1 MYIKQEIKDLKE
13 KLHSLREIFLEMR
26 DNLKEH
32 KYSFEPHTTWKPVL
46 KTVEKA
52 LKKYKPGE
60 VCKIEINGGDYIIIE
75 TAYAFEEFEKRRS
88 KK

>member
-13 KLHSLREIFLEMR
+13 HLGDLRDIFFEMR

-46 KTVEKA
+46 KIVEKA

-60 VCKIEINGGDYIIIE
+60 VCKITINSGYLIIE